1 MVCPNC
7 GSNNRE
13 GATFCT
19 QCGSSTQK
27 PGSKSKSIFKWA
39 GIGCGSL
46 IGFFVIIVIIVAIV
60 SSGDDGNVATEGT
73 PASVAT
79 PTPVPI
85 MVSARELYQA
95 YDSNEVAADLKY
107 KGKTA
112 LIDGSISSITE
123 AGSKYDIKLSTD
135 EVFSFTEIVCK
146 VDKSLVESVIAL
158 SEGQYITVMGMIKG
172 KSISDIV
179 VEDCSVQDSPQS
191 VAPAPVPTESM
202 TVPTVGST
210 SPPTVEPTPGPTH
223 PLTLIPTP
231 SPTSTPTP
239 NQTPTPIIVSAGEL
253 YQDYESNEVAAKAT
267 YEGKTALIDGSI
279 SSITEAGGKYD
290 VKLSTDEVF
299 SLTSI
304 VCKMDRSQVESVIAL
319 SDGQYV
325 TVMGMIK
332 GKSISDIVVE
342 DCSVQDSPQSVAPAP
357 VPTESPTAKPVPIV
371 GPIPTPTL
379 TTKPLRM

>member
-1 MVCPNC
+1 
-7 GSNNRE
+7 
-13 GATFCT
+13 
-19 QCGSSTQK
+19 
-27 PGSKSKSIFKWA
+27 
-39 GIGCGSL
+39 
-46 IGFFVIIVIIVAIV
+46 
-60 SSGDDGNVATEGT
+60 
-73 PASVAT
+73 
-79 PTPVPI
+79 
-85 MVSARELYQA
+85 
-95 YDSNEVAADLKY
+95 
-107 KGKTA
+107 
-112 LIDGSISSITE
+112 
-123 AGSKYDIKLSTD
+123 
-135 EVFSFTEIVCK
+135 
-146 VDKSLVESVIAL
+146 
-158 SEGQYITVMGMIKG
+158 
-172 KSISDIV
+172 
-179 VEDCSVQDSPQS
+179 
-191 VAPAPVPTESM
+191 M

-210 SPPTVEPTPGPTH
+210 SPPTVESTPGPTH

-304 VCKMDRSQVESVIAL
+304 VCKVDRSQVESVIAL

-371 GPIPTPTL
+371 GPIPTPILTL
-379 TTKPLRM
+379 TTEPLRM